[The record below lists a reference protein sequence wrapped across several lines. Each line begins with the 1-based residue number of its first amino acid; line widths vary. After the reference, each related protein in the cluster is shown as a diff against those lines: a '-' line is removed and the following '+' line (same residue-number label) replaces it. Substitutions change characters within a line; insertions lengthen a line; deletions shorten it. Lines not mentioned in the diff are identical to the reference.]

1 MPACPLPLPWEDDDI
16 SLHHADLSE
25 QADQIADD
33 WEAAARLCGDSAE
46 ERAKKGEAWRNH
58 NRWLE
63 LADRHEN
70 YSLYFVVSRGQA

>member
-25 QADQIADD
+25 QADAIADD
-33 WEAAARLCGDSAE
+33 WEEVARLCGE
-46 ERAKKGEAWRNH
+46 TEHERRGEAWRNH

-63 LADRHEN
+63 LADRHESH
-70 YSLYFVVSRGQA
+70 SLYFVESRGQA